1 MAHIDATV
9 MNFEQEVIEA
19 SKSVLVLVD
28 FWAPW
33 CGPCRIL
40 GPMIEEIAESHAGKV
55 KVVKVN
61 VDEEEMLAMQYRIS
75 SIPAMKFFKNGVEVL
90 EMIGIKDTTRNDIIQ
105 FIEKA

>member
-19 SKSVLVLVD
+19 SNSTLVLVD

-33 CGPCRIL
+33 CGPCRLL
-40 GPMIEEIAESHAGKV
+40 GPMLEEIAEEYSDQV

-61 VDEEEMLAMQYRIS
+61 VDEEEMLAQQYAIS
-75 SIPAMKFFKNGVEVL
+75 SIPAMKFFKGGVVVH
-90 EMIGIKDTTRNDIIQ
+90 EMVGIKDSTRDEITHS
-105 FIEKA
+105 IETL